1 MARTLADPGRLF
13 VVEHYLPD
21 ATLERLTRGELA
33 TRRAA
38 PDLDG
43 EGGARHRES
52 IWIPSDETVLSTF
65 IADSRE
71 AVADVLRAAGI
82 PADRIVEAVRF
93 VPDNLPVVR
102 STEVVPVN
110 PIGPSTHGGHQ

>member
-1 MARTLADPGRLF
+1 MARTDAGHLF
-13 VVEHYLPD
+13 VVERYLPD
-21 ATLERLTRGELA
+21 ATLERLTSSELT

-38 PDLDG
+38 PDP
-43 EGGARHRES
+43 GGGRGVRHRES
-52 IWIPSDETVLSTF
+52 IWIPADETVLSTY

-93 VPDNLPVVR
+93 VPDNLPDVR
-102 STEVVPVN
+102 SKEVVPVN
-110 PIGPSTHGGHQ
+110 PIDRITHGGYR